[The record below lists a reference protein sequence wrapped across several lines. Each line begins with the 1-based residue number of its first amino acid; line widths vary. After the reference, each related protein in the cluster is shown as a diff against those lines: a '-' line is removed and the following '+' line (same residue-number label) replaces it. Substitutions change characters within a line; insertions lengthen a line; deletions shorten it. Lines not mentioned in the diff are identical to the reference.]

1 MTDRKGSNHGL
12 LGLKLFFFFIRMFC
26 SMPFILDDRK
36 LLCCQDAAAE
46 IEGRSHISI
55 LQLESYSNEFAERG
69 EKSRDKQ
76 MRINRVP
83 FSSLSLSRS
92 LPFSLF
98 WGCVC
103 TCACE
108 GTIHF
113 LHKDFGSPVFA
124 VPGKRSKSG
133 NACFAAVPAAERT
146 NTLQKF
152 RRAWGQAASHGFPT
166 RVRRERPG
174 SAAPAG
180 RSGHPSRAPPLS
192 PTFAPPSRRAA
203 FRRN

>member
-69 EKSRDKQ
+69 KKSRDKQ

-83 FSSLSLSRS
+83 LSSAFSLSLSSFLLS
-92 LPFSLF
+92 LGGVG
-98 WGCVC
+98 WWCMCVC
-103 TCACE
+103 VRELFIFHIRILVHPCLQFLGSALNQGTLILLLFHITEHINILEKFTCACRYPA
-108 GTIHF
+108 THDF
-113 LHKDFGSPVFA
+113 LTRVCIYTQTQKGSA
-124 VPGKRSKSG
+124 VRSFV
-133 NACFAAVPAAERT
+133 CEAERIPKT
-146 NTLQKF
+146 CTITFQ
-152 RRAWGQAASHGFPT
+152 QA
-166 RVRRERPG
+166 
-174 SAAPAG
+174 
-180 RSGHPSRAPPLS
+180 
-192 PTFAPPSRRAA
+192 
-203 FRRN
+203 